1 MINRLCST
9 TMSSE
14 NKSEE
19 LRKIKTIARIN
30 GYEEKFVD
38 RIYEKHVKN
47 QNLRQLTTLTPHTSA
62 EQLRR
67 SPITFYLTS
76 KHIQE
81 TQDKNS
87 LLQ

>member
-30 GYEEKFVD
+30 RTRYDEKFVD
-38 RIYEKHVKN
+38 SFYEKHVKK
-47 QNLRQLTTLTPHTSA
+47 QNLRHLTTLTPHT
-62 EQLRR
+62 
-67 SPITFYLTS
+67 IVM
-76 KHIQE
+76 HI
-81 TQDKNS
+81 
-87 LLQ
+87 